1 MTIDEA
7 AVQRL
12 LDREA
17 IRDALIRYSRGID
30 RHDVEIIVSA
40 YHPDAVDTHGQ
51 WEGGPEA
58 LAEWGNRAHA
68 QNWLAHNH
76 FLGNTTFDFSGDT
89 CHTETYVLDVQRR
102 NDDTGNDVLGGRY
115 IDRFERR
122 DGEWRI
128 ARRVLLLD
136 WTGEMSADRSRAQDL
151 LERYDTGRW
160 DRDDLSYRRP
170 LE

>member
-7 AVQRL
+7 AMQRL

-17 IRDALIRYSRGID
+17 IRDALTRYSRGID
-30 RHDVEIIVSA
+30 RHDVECIVSA
-40 YHPDAVDTHGQ
+40 FHPDAVDTHGA

-58 LAEWGNRAHA
+58 LAEWGNREHA
-68 QNWLAHNH
+68 RHWLAHQH
-76 FLGNTTFDFSGDT
+76 FLGNTSFDFDGDT

-102 NDDTGNDVLGGRY
+102 KDERGNDVLGGRY

-128 ARRVLLLD
+128 VRRVLLLD
-136 WTGEMSADRSRAQDL
+136 WTGELAADPSRAQDL

-170 LE
+170 LD